1 MNTTRKSILTNALLA
16 TVGLFFFGF
25 GVYLTI
31 QANIGVGPWD
41 ALSLGLS
48 KTFGIKY
55 GTASITVS
63 FIILFID
70 IMLREQIGIGMV
82 LDALLVGKA
91 VDFFNYINLVPL
103 QQKLIPGLIIMIA
116 GMFIMGFTQYLYM
129 KAGLSCGPRDSLLVG
144 LSRRMKKVPIGVI
157 SICMLAVVT
166 FTGWLLGGPIGIG
179 TLICA
184 FLAGPI
190 MQLDFKLVRF
200 DATQIKHQDIITS
213 FKILI
218 TGDNKVTV
226 EPAEQADASLLK
238 SEDVTPPAL

>member
-1 MNTTRKSILTNALLA
+1 MNTTRKSILKNTLLT

-25 GVYLTI
+25 GIYLTI
-31 QANIGVGPWD
+31 QANIGVAPWD

-55 GTASITVS
+55 GTASISVS

-70 IMLREQIGIGMV
+70 IILGEQIGIGMV

-91 VDFFNYINLVPL
+91 VDLFNYINIVPP
-103 QQKLIPGLIIMIA
+103 QQKLFPSLIIMTA

-144 LSRRMKKVPIGVI
+144 LSRRIKKVPIGVI
-157 SICMLAVVT
+157 SICILAIVT
-166 FTGWLLGGPIGIG
+166 LVGWLLGGAIGIG

-184 FLAGPI
+184 FLVGPI
-190 MQLDFKLVRF
+190 MQLVFKLVRF

-218 TGDNKVTV
+218 TGNKPSEAVPTS
-226 EPAEQADASLLK
+226 EELSLSEYAAPPEQ
-238 SEDVTPPAL
+238 